1 MSLVRHL
8 LFLPLLLPCTEMSA
22 QSGPPTDTTRFSLR
36 YNTGY
41 DSAYVRDYTHMI
53 TGRLYAST
61 KTNAFSLLDR
71 ETGERLRY
79 RPNNQVNLGI
89 GASYRSY
96 TLNLGVGF
104 GFLNKDAADKG
115 ETDYID
121 AQFNYFSRFIAIN
134 GFFQVYQGY
143 YVDGYTP
150 QELNWASPVTKAYRE
165 DVRQE
170 NLGLSAVY
178 IINNERFSYRAAF
191 NQDAWQKRSAGSF
204 LAGTY
209 ITYYKVYTT
218 SDSSLMPSVLA
229 PRFDPMM
236 DFKGANFYDLG
247 LMGGYVH
254 TFVVRQHWFLTL
266 SGALGLGGSLYE
278 TWPDPVEGSA
288 TRGRF
293 NPGYHAQ
300 LRTATG
306 YNSRRTC
313 VALTFNAEGIM
324 YSLGEAEAFQWTV
337 GNLRFNVAHRFNR
350 RVKPMDRA
358 IKNVLGG

>member
-8 LFLPLLLPCTEMSA
+8 LLLALLLSCTEGHA
-22 QSGPPTDTTRFSLR
+22 QNGSRGDTTRFSMR
-36 YNTGY
+36 YNIGY
-41 DSAYVRDYTHMI
+41 DTAYVLDYTHLI
-53 TGRLYAST
+53 TGRVYAST

-71 ETGERLRY
+71 ETGERLLY

-96 TLNLGVGF
+96 TLNLGLGF

-115 ETDYID
+115 ETDYLD

-134 GFFQVYQGY
+134 GFFQVYEGY
-143 YVDGYTP
+143 YVDGRTP

-178 IINNERFSYRAAF
+178 ILNNERFSYRAAF
-191 NQDAWQKRSAGSF
+191 NQDAWQRRSAGSF
-204 LAGTY
+204 LAGAY
-209 ITYYKVYTT
+209 ITYYKVTG
-218 SDSSLMPSVLA
+218 DSSLMPTVLA
-229 PRFDPMM
+229 PRFDPVM
-236 DFKGANFYDLG
+236 DFNGANFYDLG

-254 TFVVRQHWFLTL
+254 TFVVQEHWFMTL
-266 SGALGLGGSLYE
+266 SGAMGLGGSLYG

-300 LRTATG
+300 LRSAAG
-306 YNSRRTC
+306 YNSRSTC
-313 VALTFNAEGIM
+313 VALTFNAEGIV

-337 GNLRFNVAHRFNR
+337 GNLRFNVAHRFNK
-350 RVKPMDRA
+350 RVKPMDRV
-358 IKNVLGG
+358 IKNVTGE

>member
-1 MSLVRHL
+1 MSSVRHL
-8 LFLPLLLPCTEMSA
+8 LFIPLILSCLEGMA
-22 QSGPPTDTTRFSLR
+22 QSGQRTDTTRFSLR

-41 DSAYVRDYTHMI
+41 DSAYVWDYTHMI
-53 TGRLYAST
+53 TGRVYAST

-104 GFLNKDAADKG
+104 GFLNKDADDKG
-115 ETDYID
+115 ETDYLD

-134 GFFQVYQGY
+134 GFFQVYEGY
-143 YVDGYTP
+143 YVDGRTP
-150 QELNWASPVTKAYRE
+150 QELNWTSPVTKAYRE

-178 IINNERFSYRAAF
+178 IVNNERFSYRAAF
-191 NQDAWQKRSAGSF
+191 NQDAWQRRSAGSF
-204 LAGTY
+204 LAGAY
-209 ITYYKVYTT
+209 ISYYKVYAR

-229 PRFDPMM
+229 DLFDPVMS
-236 DFKGANFYDLG
+236 FANANFYDLG
-247 LMGGYVH
+247 LMGGYAH

-278 TWPDPVEGSA
+278 TWPDPTEASA

-293 NPGYHAQ
+293 NPGYRAQ
-300 LRTATG
+300 LRSAAG
-306 YNSRRTC
+306 YNGTRTC
-313 VALTFNAEGIM
+313 VALTFNAEGNM

-337 GNLRFNVAHRFNR
+337 GNLRFNVAHRFNT
-350 RVKPMDRA
+350 RVTPMDRA
-358 IKNVLGG
+358 IKGVLGE